1 MNKLSIFDEI
11 ANLDTEKI
19 SSQFS
24 NVDILSTEDI
34 LKLINSQDMLV
45 ANAVKEEI
53 PFIAKA
59 VDIIVDSFKHNG
71 RLIYIGA
78 GTSGRLGILDASECP
93 PTFGT
98 NPDLVQG
105 FIAGGDKAVF
115 RAVEGAEDHPEDGE
129 KLIHKIC
136 TTERD
141 TICGI
146 AASGRTP
153 FVLGALQEAK
163 KLKAKTLLITT
174 NSREK
179 IIQKGIN
186 EFVDVIMA
194 PCVGPE
200 VVAGSTRMKSG
211 TAQKL
216 ILNMLTTT
224 AMIKMG
230 KTYGNIMID
239 LMPTNNKLKQRTKK
253 ILIELAGVTLEEAES
268 ILIQTNW
275 NLKHALIMLIAN
287 VDLERAEAELNKANG
302 VVKKAIKNILLN

>member
-1 MNKLSIFDEI
+1 
-11 ANLDTEKI
+11 
-19 SSQFS
+19 
-24 NVDILSTEDI
+24 
-34 LKLINSQDMLV
+34 
-45 ANAVKEEI
+45 
-53 PFIAKA
+53 
-59 VDIIVDSFKHNG
+59 
-71 RLIYIGA
+71 
-78 GTSGRLGILDASECP
+78 
-93 PTFGT
+93 
-98 NPDLVQG
+98 
-105 FIAGGDKAVF
+105 
-115 RAVEGAEDHPEDGE
+115 
-129 KLIHKIC
+129 
-136 TTERD
+136 
-141 TICGI
+141 
-146 AASGRTP
+146 
-153 FVLGALQEAK
+153 AK

-239 LMPTNNKLKQRTKK
+239 LIPTNNKLKQRSKK

-287 VDLERAEAELNKANG
+287 VDLERADAELNKANG